1 LPDRSLREEEL
12 LVRVGWIVKVRWL
25 FLAVLAVTI
34 VTGRY
39 AFGIRFPVGR
49 VLLVWALIF
58 LYNLGF
64 ELYYRFRKSE
74 SAPDLTVSRIET
86 YLQIGMDLLALTF
99 LIHFTGGAENP
110 FISFYLFH
118 AILASMLLP
127 PAEVWLLGFVSY
139 CMFLSVVA
147 LEYLEI
153 VPHYQLEGLF
163 LHSRHGNLLFLSVV
177 SLGLLITLV
186 ITIYLSCTI
195 VASLRLR
202 EKKLV
207 LTRNM
212 LEKKSGELTEA
223 NAKLVER
230 QKQLVQAEKLASMG
244 QLVSGIA
251 HEINNPVQFIQ
262 GNMQILREAIRD
274 ILPVLD
280 EKTKEDRGMKIA
292 RLPYPFFREQ
302 VQVLLKDMAE
312 GAGRIGNIVRDL
324 KTFARRDEG
333 RLDEKVDVNRVVEAA
348 TRLVHNKIKR
358 FRVEQNLAE
367 DLPVLKGSLVQ
378 LEQVVV
384 NTLINAAESL
394 EGRPDACIRI
404 TTRLENAGRQVRLS
418 IADNGPGMTDD
429 VKDRLF
435 DPFFTTKQRIG
446 GTGLGMSITYG
457 IIEEHGGSIEVDT
470 RLGEGTTFHYL
481 LPVARSAS

>member
-1 LPDRSLREEEL
+1 MPDRSLREEEL

-49 VLLVWALIF
+49 VLLVWTVIL

-64 ELYYRFRKSE
+64 ELYYRFRKTE

-127 PAEVWLLGFVSY
+127 RAEAWFLGLVSY

-195 VASLRLR
+195 VGSLRLR

-262 GNMQILREAIRD
+262 GNMQILREAIGD
-274 ILPVLD
+274 ILPILD
-280 EKTKEDRGMKIA
+280 ARAKEDGGMKIA

-302 VQVLLKDMAE
+302 VQVLLKDMAD
-312 GAGRIGNIVRDL
+312 GVGRIGNIVRDL

>member
-1 LPDRSLREEEL
+1 MPDRSLREEEL

-49 VLLVWALIF
+49 VLLVWAVIL

-64 ELYYRFRKSE
+64 ELYYRFRKTE

-127 PAEVWLLGFVSY
+127 RAEAWLLGLVSY

-195 VASLRLR
+195 VGSLRLR

-274 ILPVLD
+274 ILPILD
-280 EKTKEDRGMKIA
+280 AKAKEDRGMKVA

-302 VQVLLKDMAE
+302 VQVLLKDMAD

-358 FRVEQNLAE
+358 FRLEQSLAE
-367 DLPVLKGSLVQ
+367 GMPAIKGSLVQ

-394 EGRPDACIRI
+394 EERPDACIRI
-404 TTRLENAGRQVRLS
+404 ATRLENAGRQVRVS
-418 IADNGPGMTDD
+418 IADNGPGMTDE
-429 VKDRLF
+429 VKHRLF

-481 LPVARSAS
+481 LPVSRSAS